1 MAAHAP
7 STDCRVR
14 ARALR
19 MLTMFQKVLSLKPT
33 HCVIESSRQSSMYK
47 TGSERQSSLPR
58 VTQPVIGG
66 VRTLGRCSPE
76 LLSGALGE
84 LLRAALSQP
93 VSEKSQI
100 VPIAPGPLN
109 TCPSVLQRVPS
120 EMGLVDKRSECA
132 RTLVCALGEVPAPEG
147 LKTQTGPRSI
157 LPRPRRRP

>member
-1 MAAHAP
+1 
-7 STDCRVR
+7 
-14 ARALR
+14 
-19 MLTMFQKVLSLKPT
+19 
-33 HCVIESSRQSSMYK
+33 MYK

-109 TCPSVLQRVPS
+109 TCPSVSQRVPS

-147 LKTQTGPRSI
+147 LKPRLALEVSFQGPGEDLKSVNSV
-157 LPRPRRRP
+157 LSLSLEAGMGLVTS